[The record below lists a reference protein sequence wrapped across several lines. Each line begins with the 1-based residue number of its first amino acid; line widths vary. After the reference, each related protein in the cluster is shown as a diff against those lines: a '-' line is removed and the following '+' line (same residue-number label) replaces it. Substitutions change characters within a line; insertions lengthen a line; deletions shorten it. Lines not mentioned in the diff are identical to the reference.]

1 MTNTRRQYDSFTR
14 RPITLKEVRKDEIT
28 RKRLDSSK
36 AKTKVLSIK
45 DAPKRRMT
53 PLMVKTSSNINMLK
67 NI

>member
-1 MTNTRRQYDSFTR
+1 M
-14 RPITLKEVRKDEIT
+14 
-28 RKRLDSSK
+28 RKRIDSTK
-36 AKTKVLSIK
+36 AKTKMIALK